1 MIDKEQFLIDQLS
14 SRYIGDD
21 GAVVGSMVY
30 SMDSFF
36 EGVHFERGWMS
47 MSQIGYKAMVVN
59 ISDAIAMNA
68 SPKYALVSVSI
79 PKDMTTIEIEELT
92 NSLESTAR
100 EYGCEIIGGD
110 TVGSDRLHLS
120 ITIISHSSSPLYR
133 SGLEVGDYLAYTGV
147 LGESKE
153 GLDRLLGGESIDDNS
168 RFFRP
173 TLRGEFIREARG
185 YLHSGMDIS
194 DGLYCDTN
202 KLLDYNSLGFR
213 LLVEIEDRVGMSG
226 EEYEM
231 LVAFSPKDRE
241 SIEEIAT
248 SLDMELTIFGEVV
261 SNEGRFV
268 CKSHHF

>member
-1 MIDKEQFLIDQLS
+1 LVDKEQFLIGQLS
-14 SRYIGDD
+14 SNYIGDD

-36 EGVHFERGWMS
+36 EGVHFEREWMS
-47 MSQIGYKAMVVN
+47 MSQIGHKAMVVN

-68 SPKYALVSVSI
+68 SPKYALVSLSI
-79 PKDMTTIEIEELT
+79 PKDIKDIEIEELT

-110 TVGSDRLHLS
+110 TVGGDRLHLS
-120 ITIISHSSSPLYR
+120 ITIISHSTSPLYR
-133 SGLEVGDYLAYTGV
+133 SGLKEGDYLAYTGV
-147 LGESKE
+147 LGKSKE
-153 GLDRLLGGESIDDNS
+153 GLDRLFDGESIPDNS
-168 RFFRP
+168 RFYRP
-173 TLRGEFIREARG
+173 TLRGEFIGRARE

-202 KLLDYNSLGFR
+202 KLLEYNSLGFKP
-213 LLVEIEDRVGMSG
+213 LLDIAQSVGMSG

-231 LVAFSPKDRE
+231 LVAFSPQDRE
-241 SIEEIAT
+241 RVEQIAS
-248 SLDMELTIFGEVV
+248 SLDMELTLFAEVS
-261 SNEGRFV
+261 SNDNRFI